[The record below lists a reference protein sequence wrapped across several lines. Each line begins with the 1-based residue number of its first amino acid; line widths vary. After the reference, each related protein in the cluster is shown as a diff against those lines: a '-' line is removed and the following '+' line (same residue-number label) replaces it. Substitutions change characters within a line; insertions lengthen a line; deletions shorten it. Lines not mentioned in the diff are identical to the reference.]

1 MEVRE
6 RKAQTPLKEKLS
18 DHYRKRDFTPKK
30 KDVSKLGIAFFWGM
44 TISLFL
50 ESVFYLIPHIFS
62 GWNMVIFILLAI
74 FTLFLTTINWM
85 GMFFGS
91 TGFVDKE
98 LSKKHF
104 PQATE
109 TPRGW
114 KYCPTCQV
122 DAPPRSFHC
131 THCNAC
137 ILKRDHHCFFSDS
150 CIGFY
155 NQRFFILYIVYM
167 VWGNIWA
174 LYLQITYL
182 NDVYPLNSFYDF
194 FSFFPLVGIVQF
206 LLGKFSILNAIL
218 MIQIPLCCLC
228 LCAAVFFLLFEL
240 MLILKGVTSYES
252 HRTGPIY
259 DQGIGNNIRSVF
271 GPIKTIPLQILFPLF
286 RVDQQ
291 SDGSQWE
298 ITKTKG
304 H

>member
-1 MEVRE
+1 MLD
-6 RKAQTPLKEKLS
+6 KMHIYQ
-18 DHYRKRDFTPKK
+18 KK
-30 KDVSKLGIAFFWGM
+30 ISKTKFFEEM
-44 TISLFL
+44 
-50 ESVFYLIPHIFS
+50 
-62 GWNMVIFILLAI
+62 IFIL
-74 FTLFLTTINWM
+74 
-85 GMFFGS
+85 
-91 TGFVDKE
+91 
-98 LSKKHF
+98 
-104 PQATE
+104 
-109 TPRGW
+109 
-114 KYCPTCQV
+114 QV

-194 FSFFPLVGIVQF
+194 FSFFPLVAIVQF

>member
-1 MEVRE
+1 MNYGTLQSNLCLNMALPVYNLTECWIKCTYQTFFF
-6 RKAQTPLKEKLS
+6 KAKFFKE
-18 DHYRKRDFTPKK
+18 
-30 KDVSKLGIAFFWGM
+30 M
-44 TISLFL
+44 
-50 ESVFYLIPHIFS
+50 
-62 GWNMVIFILLAI
+62 IFIL
-74 FTLFLTTINWM
+74 
-85 GMFFGS
+85 
-91 TGFVDKE
+91 
-98 LSKKHF
+98 
-104 PQATE
+104 
-109 TPRGW
+109 
-114 KYCPTCQV
+114 QV

-182 NDVYPLNSFYDF
+182 NDVYPLNSFYDL
-194 FSFFPLVGIVQF
+194 FSFFPLVTIVQF

-240 MLILKGVTSYES
+240 MLMLKGVTSYES
-252 HRTGPIY
+252 HKTGPIY
-259 DQGIGNNIRSVF
+259 DQGMCNNIRSVF

-291 SDGSQWE
+291 NDGSQWE